1 MPALRFVRIK
11 AYIGTES
18 DTPWWLRKLIEILEE
33 EGYICSLPHLQSFEI
48 FSTENIRT
56 YAYTRHAKHLG
67 VWSACPDEVTED
79 WARNAALEHDT
90 EFGLEGQYDEPEG
103 SEDGAF
109 DTKFSFY
116 STEADDG
123 ESSADDG
130 EGSADYGE
138 ASADGSDDRV
148 ALSGAEI
155 AVLESGQTASAGP
168 SGSDAEAGSLVS
180 GSLMTSRVMTAQEQ
194 IDEGYEA
201 DAESG

>member
-1 MPALRFVRIK
+1 M
-11 AYIGTES
+11 
-18 DTPWWLRKLIEILEE
+18 
-33 EGYICSLPHLQSFEI
+33 PHLQSFEI

-56 YAYTRHAKHLG
+56 YAYTRHAKSLG
-67 VWSACPDEVTED
+67 VWAGGPDEITED

-90 EFGLEGQYDEPEG
+90 DLGLESQYDEPK
-103 SEDGAF
+103 SSKDGAF
-109 DTKFSFY
+109 DTGFSFY
-116 STEADDG
+116 STE
-123 ESSADDG
+123 ADDG

-138 ASADGSDDRV
+138 ASADRSEDRV